1 MYDVPI
7 FYFPKFFHPDPT
19 VDRQSGF
26 LLPKLSNSNV
36 LGSSISTPYF
46 HVISENKDMT
56 FNPTL
61 FSKNTKMIQTEYRQ
75 ENKHSSLIAD
85 VGLTNGFKTSSTN
98 KKENINHIFAK
109 LEKKINLSNFLTGEL
124 NFFSKGWVKILT

>member
-1 MYDVPI
+1 
-7 FYFPKFFHPDPT
+7 
-19 VDRQSGF
+19 
-26 LLPKLSNSNV
+26 
-36 LGSSISTPYF
+36 
-46 HVISENKDMT
+46 MT

-109 LEKKINLSNFLTGEL
+109 LEKKINLNNFLTGEL
-124 NFFSKGWVKILT
+124 NFFLERVSKDTYLKIFSDYINNNVLKPNNTDVLKSGLDFDLEHSDYSILVS